1 MLHSLPSPLAMG
13 GINDSETIATTR
25 WMSIAQGRP
34 MQRTLRMLIMT
45 AATTCAGK
53 LPPDERR

>member
-1 MLHSLPSPLAMG
+1 MG